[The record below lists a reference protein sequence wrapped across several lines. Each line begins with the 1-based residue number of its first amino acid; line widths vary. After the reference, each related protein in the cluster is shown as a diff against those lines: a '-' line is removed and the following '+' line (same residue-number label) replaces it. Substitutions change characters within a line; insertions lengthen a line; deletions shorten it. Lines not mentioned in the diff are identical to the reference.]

1 MSDRTVPVVLSPQG
15 GFQTDL
21 PSQSRTL
28 SYWLQAE
35 NVIFEVDG
43 AVRKFGGATKINDTV
58 IPSAPNV
65 MGMYDFHRGG
75 GAAAFTQTF
84 VAVTGDGEVY
94 KEDMDGTWDN
104 ITGTAT
110 IGANATPIF
119 CVAGDL
125 LTIWFSDNSTPL
137 KWPQSGNVA
146 VLGGSPPAGRGA
158 VYHAGRLWTW
168 GANANE
174 SRLTFSAFGNVED
187 YTGPD
192 TGSLDFNPGDGD
204 RIVGAI
210 SHKGALI
217 IFKGPNRGSIHVV
230 EGTGITGSDGFRK
243 KELVRGIPLQTHNSI
258 VDIGDDVA
266 FMSNRGIHSLSAVQ
280 EFGNFA
286 EKDVTRH
293 LKGFFRDSINRSNL
307 HLVWGINYAHKSCCM
322 WTMTEAGAS
331 ENNMALGMSYIRLEE
346 EGFKPFTVKRDCYS
360 AALRKHPTTKIDE
373 VIFGGTDGFVRRQDT
388 AARNLDSTTA
398 YNMRLLSPQLLLGTT
413 DAMGK
418 PNPDQPVVL
427 EDVYMRSV
435 ASGNYDIRM
444 SVIRDNLSAEEYL
457 FNQGV
462 AGFILG
468 SAENGVLGEDALGGA
483 SMQRIYSDP
492 QVIGECTAAQFD
504 INQGGY
510 DEDAYILEIGVYVT
524 PAAASRQP
532 LSIQEE

>member
-1 MSDRTVPVVLSPQG
+1 MADRTIPVVLSPQG

-43 AVRKFGGATKINDTV
+43 AVRKFGGATKINSTA
-58 IPSAPNV
+58 ITGTPNI
-65 MGMYDFHRGG
+65 MGMIDFWRGG
-75 GAAAFTQTF
+75 SSSAFTQIF
-84 VAVTGDGEVY
+84 VCVTSDGKVY
-94 KEDMDGTWDN
+94 KEDMDGVWDD
-104 ITGTAT
+104 ITGAAT
-110 IGANATPIF
+110 IGNNVTPIF
-119 CVAGDL
+119 CVANDL

-137 KWPQSGNVA
+137 KWTQSGNVA
-146 VLGGSPPAGRGA
+146 ALGGSWPAGRGA
-158 VYHAGRLWTW
+158 VYHAGRLWSW
-168 GANANE
+168 GANANQ

-187 YTGPD
+187 ATGPD
-192 TGSLDFNPGDGD
+192 SGSMDFDVEDGD
-204 RIVGAI
+204 RLVGAC

-217 IFKGPNRGSIHVV
+217 VFKGPNKGSIHVV

-243 KELVRGIPLQTHNSI
+243 KPLVRGIPLQTHNSI
-258 VDIGDDVA
+258 VDVGDDVA

-280 EFGNFA
+280 EFGNFG
-286 EKDVTRH
+286 EKDVTRY

-307 HLVWGINYAHKSCCM
+307 HLVWGVNYASKSCCL
-322 WTMTEAGAS
+322 WTMTEGGAS

-346 EGFKPFTVKRDCYS
+346 EGFKPFTVKRDCFS
-360 AALRKHPTTKIDE
+360 AALRKNPGTKIDE
-373 VIFGGTDGFVRRQDT
+373 VVFGGTDGFARRQDT

-413 DAMGK
+413 DQMGK

-427 EDVYMRSV
+427 EDMYMRSV
-435 ASGNYDIRM
+435 ASGNYDIRV

-468 SAENGVLGEDALGGA
+468 TSVLGVDALGGS
-483 SMQRIYSDP
+483 SMQRVYSDP
-492 QVIGECTAAQFD
+492 QVIGECTAAQLD

-510 DEDAYILEIGVYVT
+510 DQDAYILEIGVYVT
-524 PAAASRQP
+524 PAGASRQP

>member
-1 MSDRTVPVVLSPQG
+1 
-15 GFQTDL
+15 
-21 PSQSRTL
+21 
-28 SYWLQAE
+28 
-35 NVIFEVDG
+35 
-43 AVRKFGGATKINDTV
+43 
-58 IPSAPNV
+58 
-65 MGMYDFHRGG
+65 
-75 GAAAFTQTF
+75 
-84 VAVTGDGEVY
+84 
-94 KEDMDGTWDN
+94 
-104 ITGTAT
+104 
-110 IGANATPIF
+110 
-119 CVAGDL
+119 
-125 LTIWFSDNSTPL
+125 
-137 KWPQSGNVA
+137 
-146 VLGGSPPAGRGA
+146 
-158 VYHAGRLWTW
+158 
-168 GANANE
+168 
-174 SRLTFSAFGNVED
+174 
-187 YTGPD
+187 
-192 TGSLDFNPGDGD
+192 
-204 RIVGAI
+204 
-210 SHKGALI
+210 
-217 IFKGPNRGSIHVV
+217 
-230 EGTGITGSDGFRK
+230 
-243 KELVRGIPLQTHNSI
+243 
-258 VDIGDDVA
+258 
-266 FMSNRGIHSLSAVQ
+266 
-280 EFGNFA
+280 
-286 EKDVTRH
+286 
-293 LKGFFRDSINRSNL
+293 
-307 HLVWGINYAHKSCCM
+307 
-322 WTMTEAGAS
+322 
-331 ENNMALGMSYIRLEE
+331 MALGMSYIRLEE

-492 QVIGECTAAQFD
+492 QVIGECTVAQFD